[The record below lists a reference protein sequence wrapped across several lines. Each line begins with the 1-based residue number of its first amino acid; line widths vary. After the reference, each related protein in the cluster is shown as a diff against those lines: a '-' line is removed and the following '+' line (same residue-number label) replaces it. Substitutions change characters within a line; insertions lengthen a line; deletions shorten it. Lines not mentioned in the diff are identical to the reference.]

1 MSRITDPDGPVAQ
14 ALTKIANLALINIY
28 FLICSIPVFTI
39 GAAFTAMMDI
49 AWNMTKGT
57 EGTGITKAYFHS
69 FKSNFKRSTGI
80 WLIQLVLIFVLF
92 VDFRAGQAIGIKG
105 NTAVIFYAIFGLLC
119 MLVAFTTWY
128 ALTMQAIFDN
138 TVINMIKNG
147 LLISL
152 AKFPYSLGIAVCFL
166 SPFIVFLM
174 SPQTAFFFL
183 PLMVL
188 LWFGCVSYGAAF
200 LFRKALAP
208 FLPEGYGEETGRFTD
223 DEEMADMQ
231 EALSRFDEIP
241 GNKEEERWDIYD
253 KDKKLTGRTM
263 KRNDWNMADGDYH
276 LSVLGVIKTPED
288 KYLIT
293 KRVATKEWAPGAY
306 EVSGGGVRASE
317 TSEEA
322 VRREVREETGLDVNN
337 AVSGGYVFTYRR
349 DNPEEKNNYF
359 MDVYEYMMD
368 ISDEDIHLQT
378 EETDGFR
385 FASAEEIKELA
396 DQGQFLHYESI
407 KQVFKK

>member
-28 FLICSIPVFTI
+28 FLICCIPIFTI
-39 GAAFTAMMDI
+39 GASFTAMMDI

-57 EGTGITKAYFHS
+57 EGTGITKAFFHS

-80 WLIQLVLIFVLF
+80 WLIQLVIIVVLY
-92 VDFRAGQAIGIKG
+92 VDYRYGQALNIKG
-105 NTAVIFYAIFGLLC
+105 NMAVVFYSIFAIMC

-138 TVINMIKNG
+138 TVLNMIKNG

-152 AKFPYSLGIAVCFL
+152 ARFPYSLGIAVCLL

-174 SPQTAFFFL
+174 SPQTAFFFM

-208 FLPEGYGEETGRFTD
+208 FLPEGYGEETPHFTH
-223 DEEMADMQ
+223 DEEMADME
-231 EALSRFDEIP
+231 EALARFDEIP
-241 GNKEEERWDIYD
+241 KNSEDERWDIYD
-253 KDKKLTGRTM
+253 SDKKLTGRTM
-263 KRNDWNMADGDYH
+263 KRNDWHMADGDYH
-276 LSVLGVIKTPED
+276 LSVLGVIRTVGD

-293 KRVATKEWAPGAY
+293 RRVATKEWAPGSY
-306 EVSGGGVRASE
+306 EVSGGGVRAGE

-322 VRREVREETGLDVNN
+322 VRREVLEETGLDVNK
-337 AVSGGYVFTYRR
+337 AVSGGYIFTYRR
-349 DNPEEKNNYF
+349 DNHEEQNNYF
-359 MDVYEYMMD
+359 MDVYEYIMD
-368 ISDEDIHLQT
+368 ISENDIHLQT
-378 EETDGFR
+378 EETDEFR
-385 FASAEEIKELA
+385 FATAGEIKELA
-396 DQGQFLHYESI
+396 DQGRFLHYDSI
-407 KQVFKK
+407 KQIFEK